1 MQKKEILENI
11 FNTLMEKGTVSEKA
25 DILGDEPMEDKVY
38 TKRIKVDKTIGHVKI
53 VYITVTSDS
62 EDFADASVTN
72 MRVNTKNTYE
82 SWVNFFATQADK
94 SVLSKIYETI
104 CV

>member
-1 MQKKEILENI
+1 MKKKEILENI

-38 TKRIKVDKTIGHVKI
+38 TKRIKVDKQFGHVKV
-53 VYITVTSDS
+53 VYVTVTSDDKEFS
-62 EDFADASVTN
+62 DATVAN
-72 MRVNTKNTYE
+72 MRLNTKNVYN
-82 SWVNFFATQADK
+82 SWVNFFAEQADD
-94 SVLSKIYETI
+94 SILSKIYETI